1 MKIWNF
7 GRSPS
12 FKATKSIVLLDFW
25 FLMHEIFLSQTY
37 RCNTILVSN
46 VTERFTIY
54 LRTFWAEHYV
64 REAPPSCDGC
74 WKCGKLWELIVE
86 DLLKAVGKFNRS
98 FLWMRGICFGILM
111 AEYWCWNLLAK
122 DLFQGLFVGKFNR
135 SFLLM
140 RGICFGIL
148 MAEYWCWNLL
158 AKDLF
163 QGLFVKGYSTPIE
176 GIRCG
181 LSSILFDVLCMNVS
195 FLHLSP
201 SRVVAE

>member
-25 FLMHEIFLSQTY
+25 FLMREIFLSQTY

-122 DLFQGLFVGKFNR
+122 DLFQGLFV
-135 SFLLM
+135 
-140 RGICFGIL
+140 
-148 MAEYWCWNLL
+148 
-158 AKDLF
+158 
-163 QGLFVKGYSTPIE
+163 KGYSTPIE